1 MRLRSEDS
9 QEPVAPKVQRCS
21 GSEWQASRHFMI
33 FRGGMPNFKGSPGC
47 HCPYSRL
54 FYLEKGA
61 AVCLRVSYCRP
72 AFQTTS
78 SNLFS
83 SSSKKKK
90 KKRTCNWM
98 KLATLTTHKTVPQ
111 SLKSEEKNTQLL
123 LSLMDLINHK
133 GVNKSWRS
141 RRMSAAA

>member
-1 MRLRSEDS
+1 MFEGELLPTS
-9 QEPVAPKVQRCS
+9 
-21 GSEWQASRHFMI
+21 F
-33 FRGGMPNFKGSPGC
+33 PNHEQQFVF
-47 HCPYSRL
+47 L
-54 FYLEKGA
+54 FE
-61 AVCLRVSYCRP
+61 
-72 AFQTTS
+72 Q
-78 SNLFS
+78 
-83 SSSKKKK
+83 KKK

-98 KLATLTTHKTVPQ
+98 KLATLTAHKTVPQ